1 MINYNP
7 KNWITLIF
15 SFDKSDIFRMLWKE
29 IIYIG
34 LLSSLITFLIYNAKP
49 EHKIV
54 VAKNELGNDY
64 LEESP

>member
-1 MINYNP
+1 
-7 KNWITLIF
+7 
-15 SFDKSDIFRMLWKE
+15 MLWKE
-29 IIYIG
+29 LVYIG